1 LSTGKKVL
9 ISGFE
14 PFGGSDLNSSQLV
27 VEAISKESLS
37 GLELSAVILPVEFD
51 KAARVLLSKVNDF
64 NPEIII
70 SIGQAEGRKAITPEK
85 IAINL
90 DSARIP
96 DNAGE
101 LRVNKVIVEAGAD
114 GYFSTLP
121 IEKMVE
127 AVKECG
133 LESEISLSAGAF
145 LCNHIF
151 YHLQHQLLEREVKS
165 GFVHLPLVNEQIAQ
179 YPNQPSWALKDLVQ
193 GVRAAILSTLW

>member
-1 LSTGKKVL
+1 MSIGKRIL

-14 PFGGSDLNSSQLV
+14 PFGGSNLNSSQLV
-27 VEAISKESLS
+27 VEAISKENLS
-37 GLELSAVILPVEFD
+37 GVELFTVILPVEFG
-51 KAARVLLSKVNDF
+51 KAADVLLSKVKEI

-70 SIGQAEGRKAITPEK
+70 AFGQAEGRRALTPEK

-101 LRVNKVIVEAGAD
+101 LRTNKVIIENGAD

-151 YHLQHQLLEREVKS
+151 YHLQHQMLESGVKS

-179 YPNQPSWALKDLVQ
+179 YPNQASWAFKDLVQ
-193 GVRAAILSTLW
+193 GVRATILSTL

>member
-1 LSTGKKVL
+1 MSIGRRIL

-14 PFGGSDLNSSQLV
+14 PFGGSNLNSSQLV
-27 VEAISKESLS
+27 VEAISKENLS
-37 GLELSAVILPVEFD
+37 GVELFTVILPVEFG
-51 KAARVLLSKVNDF
+51 KAADVLLSKVKEI

-70 SIGQAEGRKAITPEK
+70 AFGQAEGRRALTPEK

-101 LRVNKVIVEAGAD
+101 LRTNKVIIENGAD

-151 YHLQHQLLEREVKS
+151 YHLQHQMLESGVKS

-193 GVRAAILSTLW
+193 GVKAAILSTL

>member
-1 LSTGKKVL
+1 MSIGKKVL

-27 VEAISKESLS
+27 LEAISKESLS

-70 SIGQAEGRKAITPEK
+70 SFGQAEGRKAITPEK

-121 IEKMVE
+121 IEKMVA

-193 GVRAAILSTLW
+193 GVRAAILSTL

>member
-1 LSTGKKVL
+1 MSIERRVL

-14 PFGGSDLNSSQLV
+14 PFGGSILNSSQLV
-27 VEAISKESLS
+27 VEAISKESFT
-37 GLELSAVILPVEFD
+37 GLELFTVILPVEFG
-51 KAARVLLSKVNDF
+51 KAADVLLSKVKEID
-64 NPEIII
+64 PEIII
-70 SIGQAEGRKAITPEK
+70 TFGQAEGRKALTPEK

-101 LRVNKVIVEAGAD
+101 LRVNKVIIEKGAD

-151 YHLQHQLLEREVKS
+151 YHLQHKLLESGVKS

-179 YPNQPSWALKDLVQ
+179 YPNQPSWALKDLIQ
-193 GVRAAILSTLW
+193 GVKAAILSTL

>member
-1 LSTGKKVL
+1 LSIGKKVL

-14 PFGGSDLNSSQLV
+14 PFGGSHLNSSQLV
-27 VEAISKESLS
+27 LEAISKESLS

-70 SIGQAEGRKAITPEK
+70 SFGQAEGRKAITPEQ

-127 AVKECG
+127 AVKGCG

-193 GVRAAILSTLW
+193 GVRAAILSTL

>member
-1 LSTGKKVL
+1 MLIGKKVL

-27 VEAISKESLS
+27 LEAISKESLS

-70 SIGQAEGRKAITPEK
+70 SFGQAEGRKAITPEK

-121 IEKMVE
+121 IEKMVA

-193 GVRAAILSTLW
+193 GVRAAILSTL

>member
-1 LSTGKKVL
+1 MSIGRRVL

-14 PFGGSDLNSSQLV
+14 PFGGSNLNSSQLV
-27 VEAISKESLS
+27 VEAISKESFS
-37 GLELSAVILPVEFD
+37 GLDLFTVILPVEFG
-51 KAARVLLSKVNDF
+51 KAADVLLSKVKEID
-64 NPEIII
+64 PEIII
-70 SIGQAEGRKAITPEK
+70 AFGQAEGRKALTPEK

-101 LRVNKVIVEAGAD
+101 LRTNKVIIENGAD

-151 YHLQHQLLEREVKS
+151 YHLQHKFLESRVKS

-193 GVRAAILSTLW
+193 GVRAAILSTL

>member
-1 LSTGKKVL
+1 MSTGKKVL

-27 VEAISKESLS
+27 VEAISKESFT

-51 KAARVLLSKVNDF
+51 KAAKVLFSKVRELD
-64 NPEIII
+64 PEIVI
-70 SIGQAEGRKAITPEK
+70 SFGQAEGRKAISPEK

-101 LRVNKVIVEAGAD
+101 MRVNKVIIEAGAD

-121 IEKMVE
+121 IEKMVV

-133 LESEISLSAGAF
+133 LDGEISLSAGAF

-151 YHLQHQLLEREVKS
+151 YHLQHQLLERGIKS
-165 GFVHLPLVNEQIAQ
+165 GFVHLPLVNEQLAQ
-179 YPNQPSWALKDLVQ
+179 YPDQPSWALEDLIR
-193 GVRAAILSTLW
+193 GVKAAILSTI

>member
-1 LSTGKKVL
+1 LLIGKKVL

-14 PFGGSDLNSSQLV
+14 PFGGSHLNSSQLV
-27 VEAISKESLS
+27 VEAISKENLS

-51 KAARVLLSKVNDF
+51 KAARVLFSKVNDF

-70 SIGQAEGRKAITPEK
+70 SFGQAEGRKAITPEK

-121 IEKMVE
+121 IEKMVA

-193 GVRAAILSTLW
+193 GVRAAILSTL

>member
-1 LSTGKKVL
+1 
-9 ISGFE
+9 
-14 PFGGSDLNSSQLV
+14 
-27 VEAISKESLS
+27 VEAISKESFS
-37 GLELSAVILPVEFD
+37 GLDLFTVILPVEFG
-51 KAARVLLSKVNDF
+51 KAADVLLSKVKEID
-64 NPEIII
+64 PEIII
-70 SIGQAEGRKAITPEK
+70 AFGQAEGRKALTPEK

-101 LRVNKVIVEAGAD
+101 LRVNKVIIEKGAD

-151 YHLQHQLLEREVKS
+151 YHLQHQLLKSGVKS

-193 GVRAAILSTLW
+193 GVRAAILSTL

>member
-1 LSTGKKVL
+1 ML
-9 ISGFE
+9 ISGFQ
-14 PFGGSDLNSSQLV
+14 PFGGSNLNSSQLV
-27 VEAISKESLS
+27 VEAISKESFS
-37 GLELSAVILPVEFD
+37 GLDLFTVILPVEFG
-51 KAARVLLSKVNDF
+51 KAADVLLSKVKEID
-64 NPEIII
+64 PEIIVAF
-70 SIGQAEGRKAITPEK
+70 GQAEGRKALTPEK

-101 LRVNKVIVEAGAD
+101 LRVNKVIIEMGAD

-151 YHLQHQLLEREVKS
+151 YHLQYNLLESGVKS

-193 GVRAAILSTLW
+193 GVRAAILSTL

>member
-1 LSTGKKVL
+1 LLIGKKVL

-14 PFGGSDLNSSQLV
+14 PFGGSHLNSSQLV
-27 VEAISKESLS
+27 VEAISKENLS

-70 SIGQAEGRKAITPEK
+70 SFGQAEGRKAITPEK

-121 IEKMVE
+121 IEKMVA

-193 GVRAAILSTLW
+193 GVRAAILSTL

>member
-1 LSTGKKVL
+1 MSIGKKVL

-27 VEAISKESLS
+27 LEAISKESLS

-70 SIGQAEGRKAITPEK
+70 SFGQAEGRKAITPEK

-121 IEKMVE
+121 IEKMVA
-127 AVKECG
+127 AVKGCG

-193 GVRAAILSTLW
+193 GVRAAILSTL

>member
-1 LSTGKKVL
+1 MSIERRVL

-14 PFGGSDLNSSQLV
+14 PFGGSNLNSSQLV
-27 VEAISKESLS
+27 VEAISKESFT
-37 GLELSAVILPVEFD
+37 GLELFTVILPVEFG
-51 KAARVLLSKVNDF
+51 KAADVLLSKVKEID
-64 NPEIII
+64 PEIII
-70 SIGQAEGRKAITPEK
+70 AFGQAEGRKALTPEK

-101 LRVNKVIVEAGAD
+101 LRVNKVIIEKGAD

-121 IEKMVE
+121 IEKMVK

-133 LESEISLSAGAF
+133 LESEVSLSAGAF

-151 YHLQHQLLEREVKS
+151 YHLQHKLLESGVKS
-165 GFVHLPLVNEQIAQ
+165 GFVHLPLVNEQITQ

-193 GVRAAILSTLW
+193 GVKAAILSTL

>member
-1 LSTGKKVL
+1 MSIGKKVL

-70 SIGQAEGRKAITPEK
+70 SFGQAEGRKAITPEK

-193 GVRAAILSTLW
+193 GVRAAILSTL

>member
-1 LSTGKKVL
+1 MSIGRRVL

-14 PFGGSDLNSSQLV
+14 PFGGSNLNSSQLV
-27 VEAISKESLS
+27 VEAISKESFS
-37 GLELSAVILPVEFD
+37 GLDLFTVILPVEFG
-51 KAARVLLSKVNDF
+51 KAADVLLSKVKEID
-64 NPEIII
+64 PEIII
-70 SIGQAEGRKAITPEK
+70 AFGQAEGRKALTPEK

-101 LRVNKVIVEAGAD
+101 LRVNKVIIEKGAD

-121 IEKMVE
+121 IEKMVK

-133 LESEISLSAGAF
+133 LESEVSLSAGAF

-151 YHLQHQLLEREVKS
+151 YHLQHKFLESRVKS
-165 GFVHLPLVNEQIAQ
+165 GFVHLPLVNEQIVQ

-193 GVRAAILSTLW
+193 GVRAAILSTL

>member
-1 LSTGKKVL
+1 MSIGKKVL

-70 SIGQAEGRKAITPEK
+70 SFGQAEGRKAITPEK

-101 LRVNKVIVEAGAD
+101 LRVNKVIVETGAD

-193 GVRAAILSTLW
+193 GVRAAILSTL

>member
-1 LSTGKKVL
+1 LSIGKKVL

-14 PFGGSDLNSSQLV
+14 PFGGSHLNSSQLV
-27 VEAISKESLS
+27 VEAISKENLS

-70 SIGQAEGRKAITPEK
+70 SFGQAEGRKAITPEK

-121 IEKMVE
+121 IEKMVA

-193 GVRAAILSTLW
+193 GVKAAILSTL

>member
-1 LSTGKKVL
+1 MSIGKKVL

-27 VEAISKESLS
+27 LEAISKESLS

-70 SIGQAEGRKAITPEK
+70 SFGQAEGRKAITPEK

-121 IEKMVE
+121 IEKMVK

-151 YHLQHQLLEREVKS
+151 YHLQHQLLESGVKS

-193 GVRAAILSTLW
+193 GVRAAILSTL

>member
-1 LSTGKKVL
+1 MSIGRRVL

-14 PFGGSDLNSSQLV
+14 PFGGSNLNSSQLV
-27 VEAISKESLS
+27 VEAISKESFS
-37 GLELSAVILPVEFD
+37 GLDLFTVILPVEFG
-51 KAARVLLSKVNDF
+51 KAADVLLSKVKEID
-64 NPEIII
+64 PEIII
-70 SIGQAEGRKAITPEK
+70 AFGQAEGRKALTPEK

-101 LRVNKVIVEAGAD
+101 LRVNKVIIEKGAD

-121 IEKMVE
+121 IEKMVK

-133 LESEISLSAGAF
+133 LESEVSLSAGAF

-151 YHLQHQLLEREVKS
+151 YHLQHKLLESGVKS

-179 YPNQPSWALKDLVQ
+179 YPNQPSWALTDLVQ
-193 GVRAAILSTLW
+193 GVRAAILSTL

>member
-1 LSTGKKVL
+1 ML

-14 PFGGSDLNSSQLV
+14 PFGGSNLNSSQLV
-27 VEAISKESLS
+27 VEAISKESFS
-37 GLELSAVILPVEFD
+37 GLDLFTVILPVEFG
-51 KAARVLLSKVNDF
+51 KAADVLLSKVKEID
-64 NPEIII
+64 PEIIVAF
-70 SIGQAEGRKAITPEK
+70 GQAEGRKALTPEK

-101 LRVNKVIVEAGAD
+101 LRVNKVIIEMGAD

-127 AVKECG
+127 AINECG
-133 LESEISLSAGAF
+133 LESEISLSAGSF

-151 YHLQHQLLEREVKS
+151 YHLQHQLLESGVKS

-193 GVRAAILSTLW
+193 GVKAAILSTL

>member
-1 LSTGKKVL
+1 LSIGKKVL

-14 PFGGSDLNSSQLV
+14 PFGGSHLNSSQLV

-37 GLELSAVILPVEFD
+37 GLELSAIILPVEFD

-70 SIGQAEGRKAITPEK
+70 SFGQAEGRKAITPEK

-101 LRVNKVIVEAGAD
+101 LRVNKVIVETGAD

-145 LCNHIF
+145 LCNHTF
-151 YHLQHQLLEREVKS
+151 YHLQHQLLESRVKS

-193 GVRAAILSTLW
+193 GVRAAILSTL

>member
-1 LSTGKKVL
+1 MSIGRRVL

-14 PFGGSDLNSSQLV
+14 PFGGSNLNSSQLV
-27 VEAISKESLS
+27 VEAISKESFS
-37 GLELSAVILPVEFD
+37 GLDLFTVILPVEFG
-51 KAARVLLSKVNDF
+51 KAADVLLSKVKEID
-64 NPEIII
+64 PEIIVAF
-70 SIGQAEGRKAITPEK
+70 GQAEGRKALTPEK

-101 LRVNKVIVEAGAD
+101 LRVNKVIIEKGAD

-133 LESEISLSAGAF
+133 LESEVSLSAGAF

-151 YHLQHQLLEREVKS
+151 YHLQHKLLESGVKS
-165 GFVHLPLVNEQIAQ
+165 GFVHLPLVNEQIVQ

-193 GVRAAILSTLW
+193 GVRAAILSTL

>member
-1 LSTGKKVL
+1 MSTGKKLL

-14 PFGGSDLNSSQLV
+14 PFGGSHLNSSQLV
-27 VEAISKESLS
+27 VEAISKENLS

-64 NPEIII
+64 NPDIII
-70 SIGQAEGRKAITPEK
+70 SFGQAEGRKAITPEK

-121 IEKMVE
+121 IEKMVA

-193 GVRAAILSTLW
+193 GVRAAILSTL

>member
-1 LSTGKKVL
+1 MSIGRRVL

-14 PFGGSDLNSSQLV
+14 PFGGSNLNSSQLV
-27 VEAISKESLS
+27 VEAISKESFT
-37 GLELSAVILPVEFD
+37 GLELFTVILPVEFG
-51 KAARVLLSKVNDF
+51 KAADVLLSKVKEID
-64 NPEIII
+64 PEIII
-70 SIGQAEGRKAITPEK
+70 TFGQAEGRKALTPEK

-101 LRVNKVIVEAGAD
+101 LRVNKVIIEKGAD

-151 YHLQHQLLEREVKS
+151 YHLQHKLLESGVKS
-165 GFVHLPLVNEQIAQ
+165 GFVHLPLVNEQITQ

-193 GVRAAILSTLW
+193 GVKAAILSTL

>member
-1 LSTGKKVL
+1 MLIGKKVL

-27 VEAISKESLS
+27 LEAISKESLS

-70 SIGQAEGRKAITPEK
+70 SFGQAEGRKAITPEK

-121 IEKMVE
+121 IEKMVA
-127 AVKECG
+127 AVKDCG

-193 GVRAAILSTLW
+193 GVRAAILSTL

>member
-1 LSTGKKVL
+1 LSIGKKVL

-70 SIGQAEGRKAITPEK
+70 SFGQAEGRKAITPEK

-121 IEKMVE
+121 IEKMVA

-193 GVRAAILSTLW
+193 GVRAAILSTL

>member
-1 LSTGKKVL
+1 
-9 ISGFE
+9 
-14 PFGGSDLNSSQLV
+14 
-27 VEAISKESLS
+27 
-37 GLELSAVILPVEFD
+37 
-51 KAARVLLSKVNDF
+51 
-64 NPEIII
+64 
-70 SIGQAEGRKAITPEK
+70 EK

-193 GVRAAILSTLW
+193 GVRAAILSTL

>member
-1 LSTGKKVL
+1 MSTGKKLL

-14 PFGGSDLNSSQLV
+14 PFGGYNLNSSQLV
-27 VEAISKESLS
+27 VEAISKESFT
-37 GLELSAVILPVEFD
+37 GLELFTVILPVDFD
-51 KAARVLLSKVNDF
+51 KAADALLSKVKEI

-70 SIGQAEGRKAITPEK
+70 AFGQAEGRKALTPEK

-101 LRVNKVIVEAGAD
+101 LRVNKAIIEKGAD

-151 YHLQHQLLEREVKS
+151 YHLQHQLLERGIKS
-165 GFVHLPLVNEQIAQ
+165 GFVHLPLVNEQLAQ
-179 YPNQPSWALKDLVQ
+179 YPDQPSWALEDLIR
-193 GVRAAILSTLW
+193 GVKAAILSTI

>member
-1 LSTGKKVL
+1 MSIRRRVL

-14 PFGGSDLNSSQLV
+14 PFGGSNLNSSQLV
-27 VEAISKESLS
+27 VEAISKESFS
-37 GLELSAVILPVEFD
+37 GLDLFTVILPVEFG
-51 KAARVLLSKVNDF
+51 KAADVLLSKVKELD
-64 NPEIII
+64 PEIII
-70 SIGQAEGRKAITPEK
+70 AFGQAEGRKALTPEK

-101 LRVNKVIVEAGAD
+101 LRGNKVIIEKGVD

-127 AVKECG
+127 AVKACG

-151 YHLQHQLLEREVKS
+151 YHLQHQLLESGVKS

-193 GVRAAILSTLW
+193 GVKAAILSTL

>member
-1 LSTGKKVL
+1 MSIGKKVL

-27 VEAISKESLS
+27 VEAISKESFP
-37 GLELSAVILPVEFD
+37 GVELSSVILPVEFD
-51 KAARVLLSKVNDF
+51 KAARVLLSKVKEV

-70 SIGQAEGRKAITPEK
+70 SFGQAEGRKAITPEK

-133 LESEISLSAGAF
+133 LDGEISLSAGAF

-193 GVRAAILSTLW
+193 GVRAAILSTL

>member
-1 LSTGKKVL
+1 MSIGRRVL

-14 PFGGSDLNSSQLV
+14 PFGGSNLNSSQLV
-27 VEAISKESLS
+27 VEAISKESFS
-37 GLELSAVILPVEFD
+37 GLDLFTVILPVEFG
-51 KAARVLLSKVNDF
+51 KAADVLLSKVKEID
-64 NPEIII
+64 PEIII
-70 SIGQAEGRKAITPEK
+70 AFGQAEGRKALTPEK

-101 LRVNKVIVEAGAD
+101 LRVNKVIIEKGAD

-133 LESEISLSAGAF
+133 LESEVSLSAGAF

-151 YHLQHQLLEREVKS
+151 YHLQHKFLESRVKS

-179 YPNQPSWALKDLVQ
+179 YPNQPSWALKNLVQ
-193 GVRAAILSTLW
+193 GVRAAILSTL

>member
-1 LSTGKKVL
+1 MSIERRVL

-14 PFGGSDLNSSQLV
+14 PFGGSNLNSSQLV
-27 VEAISKESLS
+27 VEAISKESFT
-37 GLELSAVILPVEFD
+37 GLELFTVILPVEFG
-51 KAARVLLSKVNDF
+51 KAADVLLSKVKEID
-64 NPEIII
+64 PEIII
-70 SIGQAEGRKAITPEK
+70 TFGQAEGRKALTPEK

-101 LRVNKVIVEAGAD
+101 LRVNKVIIEKGAD

-151 YHLQHQLLEREVKS
+151 YHLQHKLLESGVKS
-165 GFVHLPLVNEQIAQ
+165 GFVHLPLVNEQITQ

-193 GVRAAILSTLW
+193 GVKAAILSTL

>member
-27 VEAISKESLS
+27 VEAISKESFT
-37 GLELSAVILPVEFD
+37 GLELFTVILPVEFD
-51 KAARVLLSKVNDF
+51 KAAKILLSKIKEV

-70 SIGQAEGRKAITPEK
+70 AFGQAEGRKALTPEK

-101 LRVNKVIVEAGAD
+101 LRVSKVILEAGAD

-121 IEKMVE
+121 IDKIVE

-151 YHLQHQLLEREVKS
+151 YHLQHQLLESGVKS

-179 YPNQPSWALKDLVQ
+179 YPNQPSWALIDLVQ
-193 GVRAAILSTLW
+193 GVKAAILSTL

>member
-1 LSTGKKVL
+1 MSIERRVL

-14 PFGGSDLNSSQLV
+14 PFGGSNLNSSQLV
-27 VEAISKESLS
+27 VEAISKESFT
-37 GLELSAVILPVEFD
+37 GLELFTVILPVEFG
-51 KAARVLLSKVNDF
+51 KAADVLLSKVKEID
-64 NPEIII
+64 PEIII
-70 SIGQAEGRKAITPEK
+70 TFGQAEGRKALTPEK

-101 LRVNKVIVEAGAD
+101 LRVNKVIIEKGAD

-133 LESEISLSAGAF
+133 LESEVSLSAGAF

-151 YHLQHQLLEREVKS
+151 YHLQHKLLESGVKS
-165 GFVHLPLVNEQIAQ
+165 GFVHLPLVNEQITQ

-193 GVRAAILSTLW
+193 GVKAAILSTL

>member
-1 LSTGKKVL
+1 MSIGKKVL

-70 SIGQAEGRKAITPEK
+70 SFGQAEGRKAITPEK

-121 IEKMVE
+121 IEKMVA

-179 YPNQPSWALKDLVQ
+179 YPNQPSWALIDLVQ
-193 GVRAAILSTLW
+193 GVKAAILSTL

>member
-1 LSTGKKVL
+1 MSIGRRVL

-14 PFGGSDLNSSQLV
+14 PFGGSNFNSSQLV
-27 VEAISKESLS
+27 VEAISKESFT
-37 GLELSAVILPVEFD
+37 GLELFTVILPVEFG
-51 KAARVLLSKVNDF
+51 KAADVLLSKVKEID
-64 NPEIII
+64 PEIII
-70 SIGQAEGRKAITPEK
+70 TFGQAEGRKALTPEK

-101 LRVNKVIVEAGAD
+101 LRVNKVIIEKGAD

-151 YHLQHQLLEREVKS
+151 YHLQHKLLESGVKS
-165 GFVHLPLVNEQIAQ
+165 GFVHLPLVNEQITQ

-193 GVRAAILSTLW
+193 GVKAAILSTL